1 MTQLGKYE
9 LHEELGR
16 GGFGSVY
23 RATDTTLGREVAL
36 KVLHPQLTTDPDFL
50 EKFRA
55 EARLVASLEN
65 PHIVTIYDLDVAD
78 GRVFIAMRYMAG
90 GSLKDRLEQE
100 SQIPLD
106 AAVSIMR
113 QISAGLQAAHKRGL
127 VHRDIKPG
135 NILFDAEGNAVVGDF
150 GLAKAVQNSS
160 VSAVS
165 SMAGVGTPAY
175 RAPELWLGK
184 PPASPATD
192 IYSLGC
198 VLAEM
203 LTGKALFDGDSTD
216 VVITQ
221 HLVIGPEIPAEL
233 PQGIRDILAR
243 ALAKDAQQRYQS
255 TTELMRD
262 LEKVNEQAQGT
273 LPETAAIRLPQAE
286 QVQPL
291 VAEVI
296 STSEKP
302 SALPLEV
309 PKPETKKHLPQQKE
323 SDPALHSPKKK
334 YRSWLQN
341 VAIYLPLL
349 FLFYLAR
356 SFTPDIFYILSGG
369 SLPDVLRVNLD
380 VVLDL
385 LFGFAYGGIFYASLK
400 SLAKVRKN
408 HLALAIFGW
417 GFLSIFSS
425 ADLIASF
432 YELVGSIPLFLMI
445 LTGIGLFT
453 LYFKLKNS
461 TRKDVYI
468 LLFLWIA
475 SFIAY
480 LLNKNYYFIWTIAQ
494 AMVGAYVV
502 ADVLDMVVGL
512 SSKEKTLIVLGNI
525 AFLFI
530 PYLPNFLAT
539 LIVLYRKKMR
549 TSVNT
554 GIKES

>member
-23 RATDTTLGREVAL
+23 RATDTALQREVAL

-90 GSLKDRLEQE
+90 GSLKDKLEQE
-100 SQIPLD
+100 SHIPLD
-106 AAVSIMR
+106 ETIAIMR
-113 QISAGLQAAHKRGL
+113 QISAGLQAAHKKGL

-135 NILFDAEGNAVVGDF
+135 NILFDREGNAVVGDF
-150 GLAKAVQNSS
+150 GLARAVQNSS

-221 HLVIGPEIPAEL
+221 HLVTGPAIPPDL
-233 PQGIRDILAR
+233 PHHIQYILAT
-243 ALAKDAQQRYQS
+243 ALAKDAQQRFQS
-255 TTELMRD
+255 TTEMMRD
-262 LEKVNEQAQGT
+262 LEKENDDAPQT
-273 LPETAAIRLPQAE
+273 LPAAPATHLPQAE
-286 QVQPL
+286 QEEPFDG
-291 VAEVI
+291 EVI
-296 STSEKP
+296 STDKNP
-302 SALPLEV
+302 GAIIPDAPKLEA
-309 PKPETKKHLPQQKE
+309 KKHLPQQKE
-323 SDPALHSPKKK
+323 SDQALNPPKKK
-334 YRSWLQN
+334 DRSWLQN
-341 VAIYLPLL
+341 FAIYLSLL
-349 FLFYLAR
+349 FFYYLAKL
-356 SFTPDIFYILSGG
+356 FTPQIFSSLSGG
-369 SLPDVLRVNLD
+369 SLNIVLVTNLV

-385 LFGFAYGGIFYASLK
+385 FFGFAYGGIFYTSLK
-400 SLAKVRKN
+400 SLAKVERT
-408 HLALAIFGW
+408 HLTLAILGW

-425 ADLIASF
+425 ADLSASF

-453 LYFKLKNS
+453 LYFKLKKS

-475 SFIAY
+475 SLIAFA
-480 LLNKNYYFIWTIAQ
+480 LNKNYYVMLTIAQ
-494 AMVGAYVV
+494 ALIGAYVA

-512 SSKEKTLIVLGNI
+512 SSKEKTAIVLANLAI
-525 AFLFI
+525 VFI

-539 LIVLYRKKMR
+539 LIVLYRKKR
-549 TSVNT
+549 RLAL
-554 GIKES
+554 GG